1 MITYILIAILYVIVI
16 GLLFRTGVLAL
27 PKRKKPYYLVA
38 KPINPNTAI
47 RECQFCGKKPAQKS
61 RDGYYACT
69 SCTIIRLNQVPEN
82 AHSA

>member
-1 MITYILIAILYVIVI
+1 MIYYLVA
-16 GLLFRTGVLAL
+16 LLFLGELFIFFKIGVFSL
-27 PKRKKPYYLVA
+27 PKIKKPYYLVA

-61 RDGYYACT
+61 RDGYYACN
-69 SCTIIRLNQVPEN
+69 SCTVLRLNQVPD